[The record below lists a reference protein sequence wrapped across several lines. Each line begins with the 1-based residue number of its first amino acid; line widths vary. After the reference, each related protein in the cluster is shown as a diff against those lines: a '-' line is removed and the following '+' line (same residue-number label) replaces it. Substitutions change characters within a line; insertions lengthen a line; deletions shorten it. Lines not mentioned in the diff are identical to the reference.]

1 MSSTEWFDDS
11 TESLED
17 HEFPDEDDLD
27 EDPNETLPCPECG
40 AEVYEE
46 TPRCPHCGS
55 YVTFSAHPFQG
66 RSWWWIGLGI
76 LGIVAVVVV
85 LAIAGSW

>member
-1 MSSTEWFDDS
+1 MSSTEWFDDP
-11 TESLED
+11 TESLDD
-17 HEFPDEDDLD
+17 HEFPDEQDFDDD
-27 EDPNETLPCPECG
+27 VAETLPCPECG
-40 AEVYEE
+40 AEILAE

-55 YVTFSAHPFQG
+55 YVTFSTRPFQG

-76 LGIVAVVVV
+76 LGIVAVIVV

>member
-1 MSSTEWFDDS
+1 MSSTEWFDDP
-11 TESLED
+11 TDSLSD
-17 HEFPDEDDLD
+17 HEFPDEDDPR
-27 EDPNETLPCPECG
+27 EGPSETLPCPECG

-46 TPRCPHCGS
+46 SPQCPHCGS
-55 YVTFSAHPFQG
+55 YVVFSTHPFHG

-76 LGIVAVVVV
+76 LGIFAVIVI